1 MANIPE
7 YLNTLN
13 GWIKVL
19 AAVEAH
25 SAELPYLAE
34 PSSRLEGLFQRAND
48 LSVEYS
54 ALTANKQDVGQ
65 RLQQALREGDALAS
79 FLRKGARERFGTRSE
94 ILVQFGLQPLRTR
107 SRPVPPP
114 PRSRTRNPPLPR
126 RPSSPRLP
134 LQGTRGP
141 RVPSLHLSTRTAERR
156 RCSPGPI
163 RGTGQRFWGTSELF
177 RGTPEFF

>member
-1 MANIPE
+1 MAKIPE

-13 GWIKVL
+13 GWTQVL

-34 PSSRLEGLFQRAND
+34 PSSRLESLFQRAND

-65 RLQQALREGDALAS
+65 RLQQTLREGDALAS
-79 FLRKGARERFGTRSE
+79 FLRKGARERFGIRSE

-114 PRSRTRNPPLPR
+114 TEPDPEPPP
-126 RPSSPRLP
+126 PP
-134 LQGTRGP
+134 T
-141 RVPSLHLSTRTAERR
+141 TE
-156 RCSPGPI
+156 
-163 RGTGQRFWGTSELF
+163 
-177 RGTPEFF
+177 